1 MPVALALKNNNN
13 ANSNESK
20 PLNQLSCV
28 RPGINS
34 LFNVKLTSPVSSET
48 TIVMASLTSL
58 IPTAALW
65 RVPNSFGIKLLS
77 DSGKYA
83 LATAIFSFLIIT
95 APSCSGVFGMKILI
109 SNSPVISA
117 SKSIPVSMYSSKPV
131 LRSMVIKAPIFR
143 FDMY

>member
-1 MPVALALKNNNN
+1 MRLTPFVTSSIKCCKALFLSSDDSEI
-13 ANSNESK
+13 NSLRKIVKYS
-20 PLNQLSCV
+20 SCV
-28 RPGINS
+28 SPGINS

-83 LATAIFSFLIIT
+83 LATAIFHF
-95 APSCSGVFGMKILI
+95 
-109 SNSPVISA
+109 
-117 SKSIPVSMYSSKPV
+117 
-131 LRSMVIKAPIFR
+131 
-143 FDMY
+143 

>member
-1 MPVALALKNNNN
+1 MIPKLTPYAKL
-13 ANSNESK
+13 
-20 PLNQLSCV
+20 LNTLLCV

-65 RVPNSFGIKLLS
+65 RVPNFGIKLLS

-83 LATAIFSFLIIT
+83 LATAIFSF
-95 APSCSGVFGMKILI
+95 
-109 SNSPVISA
+109 
-117 SKSIPVSMYSSKPV
+117 
-131 LRSMVIKAPIFR
+131 
-143 FDMY
+143 